1 MEVRKWTGS
10 SALDESLETS
20 SSTPSLFTEENPS
33 QAKAKE
39 GPSRARTRGQAFHRL
54 ALHLGFGLG
63 LFCLGLGFF
72 EVSVVVVSFSLS
84 NLTVKC
90 LKKGS

>member
-20 SSTPSLFTEENPS
+20 SSPSLFTEENPT
-33 QAKAKE
+33 QAKE
-39 GPSRARTRGQAFHRL
+39 GSSRARTRGQVFHRL

-72 EVSVVVVSFSLS
+72 EVSVVVVSFSLG